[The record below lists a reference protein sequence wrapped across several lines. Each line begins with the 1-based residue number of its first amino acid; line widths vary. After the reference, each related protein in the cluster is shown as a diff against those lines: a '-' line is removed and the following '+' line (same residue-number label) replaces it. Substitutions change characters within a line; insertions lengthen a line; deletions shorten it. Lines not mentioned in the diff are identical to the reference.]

1 MSFNTS
7 HRKAQPVLQIGSK
20 NAKKGHAHLKEVTR
34 IAQLIHTLTRNV
46 QIRTGVE
53 YGLWRYNHDSPF
65 SLQPKHSSKRAR
77 MDGAH
82 THSDGLQPSFS
93 ATAAALSPDT
103 SVDIP
108 SEMVMDRSRLVA
120 TCYSSSGM
128 MIEHTHSHTIHSG
141 IKSLFNQGH
150 TIISCP
156 VSSVDSS

>member
-1 MSFNTS
+1 M
-7 HRKAQPVLQIGSK
+7 H
-20 NAKKGHAHLKEVTR
+20 KKGM
-34 IAQLIHTLTRNV
+34 HTLRKSCETRNSYTHLHAMCKHV
-46 QIRTGVE
+46 QV
-53 YGLWRYNHDSPF
+53 YGYGPWRYNHDSPF